1 MVIAAVSLCISRIN
15 GLDDFC
21 ITYEYGFHIQISGSL
36 IFLNI
41 YLAALGLSC
50 CIWDLVP

>member
-1 MVIAAVSLCISRIN
+1 MVIAAVSLSISRIN

-50 CIWDLVP
+50 CKWDLVP